1 MRTMQLVISAGCR
14 KRQNAGMNNIAPAE
28 TVQSYLTTKEAAA
41 LIRMHPASLEK
52 ICRQGRGPRRILI
65 GRAVRFARAEV
76 DAWMASQTQGA
87 AA

>member
-1 MRTMQLVISAGCR
+1 MPTVQLVISASCR
-14 KRQNAGMNNIAPAE
+14 KRHNTGMSNIAPSE

-41 LIRMHPASLEK
+41 LVRLHPASLEK

-76 DAWMASQTQGA
+76 DAWMQSQTQGA